1 MSLAALNSLYA
12 AAEAAIDADDFDGA
26 IKIALKAKMRL
37 ATMPN
42 VSRAVGQ
49 GSQALAWANAA
60 AIDSWIAEVRKLKNA
75 SLLAVGGPFV
85 QTKVNY
91 QRAEATGDDA

>member
-1 MSLAALNSLYA
+1 MSIAALNTLYT
-12 AAEAAIDADDFDGA
+12 AAEAALDADDFDGA

-49 GSQALAWANAA
+49 GSQAIAWANAVG
-60 AIDSWIAEVRKLKNA
+60 IDNWIAEVRKLKNA
-75 SLLAVGGPFV
+75 SLVAAGGPFM
-85 QTKVNY
+85 QTKVVY